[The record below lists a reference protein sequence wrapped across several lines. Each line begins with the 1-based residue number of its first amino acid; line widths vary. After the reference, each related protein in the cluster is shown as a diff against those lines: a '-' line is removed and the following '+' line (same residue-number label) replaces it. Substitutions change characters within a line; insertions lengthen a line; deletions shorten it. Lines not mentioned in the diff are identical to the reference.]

1 MNLLDERSSVSTDQ
15 TRVIGV
21 GVISLGWMGNLHA
34 RAYRAALDHFP
45 DESVEVRMVAA
56 ADASR
61 DAALRAQRVH
71 GFEKVTTDYR
81 EVLADPDVD
90 VVSICAPNYLH
101 REVALAAASAGK
113 PFWIE
118 KPMGVSVSESEEI
131 ARAAALAGVVTGVGF
146 NYRHAPA
153 LVHARSLIA
162 AGSIGRVTNVT
173 VRLLAD
179 YSSDP
184 TGAFTW
190 RFEKAR
196 AGSGVLGDLLSHG
209 FDLGHYLVGRIG
221 EVCAQTSTFI
231 AERPRPAEDAVSH
244 FSSGTGPLASV
255 ENEDHAAVLARFDT
269 GVVGVF
275 EASRTA
281 VGPRA
286 EYIVEVYGTA
296 GSIRWDFQRL
306 NELQVC
312 VGRGGG
318 PYGYTTVYA
327 EPGDGDFACFQPGGG
342 VAMGFDDLK
351 TIEAHLFL
359 TSVLRGEQLA
369 PSVADGWA
377 AAAVVDASLRSVVS
391 RTWVDVAVVEGIT
404 TYQRPGRGSSE

>member
-1 MNLLDERSSVSTDQ
+1 MSTDQ
-15 TRVIGV
+15 PRVIGV

-34 RAYRAALDHFP
+34 RSYRAALDHFP
-45 DESVEVRMVAA
+45 DESIRVRMVIA
-56 ADASR
+56 ADASL
-61 DAALRAQRVH
+61 DVAIRAQGVH
-71 GFEKVTTDYR
+71 GFEKVTTDFHD
-81 EVLADPDVD
+81 VLADPDVD

-101 REVALAAASAGK
+101 REVALAAVAAGK

-118 KPMGVSVSESEEI
+118 KPMGVSLAQSEQI
-131 ARAAALAGVVTGVGF
+131 ARAAASAGVVTGVGF
-146 NYRHAPA
+146 NYRNAPA
-153 LVHARSLIA
+153 LVHARDLIA
-162 AGSIGRVTNVT
+162 AGSLGRLTNVT

-184 TGAFTW
+184 AGAFTW
-190 RFEKAR
+190 RFERAR

-209 FDLGHYLVGRIG
+209 FDLGHFLVGRIS
-221 EVCAQTSTFI
+221 EVCAETSTFI
-231 AERPRPAEDAVSH
+231 TERPRPAEDAVSH
-244 FSSGTGPLASV
+244 FSSGTGPLATV
-255 ENEDHAAVLARFDT
+255 ENEDHAAVLARFDN

-286 EYIVEVYGTA
+286 EYTVEVYGTA

-327 EPGDGDFACFQPGGG
+327 EPGDGDFDRFQPGGG

-359 TSVLRGEQLA
+359 VSVLSGEQLA

-377 AAAVVDASLRSVVS
+377 AAAVVDAAERSVLT
-391 RTWVDVAVVEGIT
+391 RAWVDVANVEGVT
-404 TYQRPGRGSSE
+404 TYQRPVWGVR